1 MYETL
6 KDLFITTKLWN
17 IHHHPDSVARAIDL
31 SLANLK
37 LDYLGKKQLKPA
49 FILMNR
55 LLRIK

>member
-1 MYETL
+1 MYKTL

-37 LDYLGKKQLKPA
+37 LDYLGKKTVKTCIY
-49 FILMNR
+49 FDE
-55 LLRIK
+55 